1 MMAAR
6 FATAHFGVFPEDMAP
21 GRFVSVSGAGGRFGY
36 KGVDVRWLADG
47 VPEPLVHR
55 RLAVIGW
62 ESRRAAETFMD
73 QQSVSP
79 IAFAGARVVFNL
91 LLQPYRQH
99 GAINWIDAARP
110 GPIFHL
116 GDDRVAPDGHVCVM
130 TSFGAPKDRESFDT
144 FAARMRAVMPR
155 VEAAPG
161 CRFATQMRPADLSV
175 DGVTFSC
182 WQSERAMS
190 DWAYGARQHRE
201 ALQVQRQR
209 PMASRTSFTR
219 FRVLREEI
227 LGSQGTQSV

>member
-1 MMAAR
+1 MTAQ
-6 FATAHFGVFPEDMAP
+6 FATAHFGVFSEGLAP
-21 GRFVSVSGAGGRFGY
+21 GRFVSVSRAGGRFGF
-36 KGVDVRWLADG
+36 KGVDVHWPADG
-47 VPEPLVHR
+47 APQPMVHR

-62 ESRRAAETFMD
+62 DSRSAAEEFLE
-73 QQSVSP
+73 QQLASP
-79 IAFAGARVVFNL
+79 TAFAGAQVAYNL

-144 FAARMRAVMPR
+144 FAARMREVMPR

-161 CRFATQMRPADLSV
+161 CRFATQMRPADMSV
-175 DGVTFSC
+175 DGVTFTA
-182 WQSERAMS
+182 WQTERQMT